1 MKFADIELHPD
12 LRRGIEEVGFEECT
26 PVQDETFKHT
36 LAGNDVA
43 VQSQTGTG
51 KTAAFLITIFQ
62 LLSEDERFKGR
73 QAYIVA
79 PTRELAVQI
88 EREAQRLGA
97 HLSLRIANF
106 YGGVGYGPQEKALKE
121 GVDIIIGTP
130 GRLLDFHRSK
140 KLPFDNIGIVVIDE
154 ADRLFDMGFY
164 PDIRR
169 MMQDMRPREERLT
182 MLFSATLSTKVRNIA
197 WQYMNDPAEVD
208 IEAERLTVDTVEQE
222 LHHVARR
229 EKLSAVLGLLERY
242 QPENG
247 LIFTNTK
254 QAAEEVAL
262 RLRYNGFSAQFIM
275 GDLPQKKR
283 MQLIDGMKNGDVRF
297 LVATDVAARGL
308 HVDNLDIV
316 INYDIPEDPEN
327 YVHRIGRT
335 ARAGQSGRAVA
346 LACERYVYG
355 LEAIE
360 RLIDMKI
367 PVGQLSDEDFKMDGS
382 SRLSLGQVR
391 KELGVRREKAPV
403 SGQSRAGQ
411 TRGGESRSSASR
423 SAQNR
428 ASQSR
433 SSQGRSSRK
442 GGAEAGSPAKS
453 GAHKHGASDGDR
465 RPAAATATG
474 GEASGKATDNKNAG
488 EGGAASGGNGGARAA
503 GKGGGADNEGAREAG
518 NSAARA
524 GGSAQGSSKESPRR
538 EKQHPQAH
546 HKPTRQP
553 RSAPARSAKPSKKTS
568 VEDRLEYYR
577 RKYGEDFELAGSTGS
592 SASKRSHGSSGSGPA
607 ENTGGAKGGGTDEG
621 GGAATGSA
629 DTKDSGG
636 SGRAGRGGKVWRR
649 LSRIFGGSGEGS
661 SE

>member
-12 LRRGIEEVGFEECT
+12 LRRGIDEVGFEECT

-36 LAGNDVA
+36 LKGNDVA

-62 LLSEDERFKGR
+62 LLTEDERFKGR

-121 GVDIIIGTP
+121 GVDVIIGTP

-197 WQYMNDPAEVD
+197 WQYMNDPAEVE
-208 IEAERLTVDTVEQE
+208 IQAQRLTVDTVEQE

-229 EKLSAVLGLLERY
+229 EKLSAVLGLLDRY

-283 MQLIDGMKNGDVRF
+283 MQLIDGMKSGEVSF

-360 RLIDMKI
+360 QLIDMKV
-367 PVGQLSDEDFKMDGS
+367 PVGQLTNDDFKKDKS
-382 SRLSLGQVR
+382 SGLSLGQVR

-411 TRGGESRSSASR
+411 TRGGESRSSAGR

-428 ASQSR
+428 GGHGRGGSNAGSHGHGSHAA
-433 SSQGRSSRK
+433 QGTQGGSPKKSGGTDEKSHRGDAGETGKAGQVAK
-442 GGAEAGSPAKS
+442 GGASKDGVPESSP
-453 GAHKHGASDGDR
+453 
-465 RPAAATATG
+465 RPAAAK
-474 GEASGKATDNKNAG
+474 ASGK
-488 EGGAASGGNGGARAA
+488 
-503 GKGGGADNEGAREAG
+503 
-518 NSAARA
+518 
-524 GGSAQGSSKESPRR
+524 SPRR
-538 EKQHPQAH
+538 EKPRPQAH
-546 HKPTRQP
+546 HKPTRRP
-553 RSAPARSAKPSKKTS
+553 HPAKPTKKSS
-568 VEDRLEYYR
+568 VEDRLEYYK

-592 SASKRSHGSSGSGPA
+592 RGSTGSSDEASPNSG
-607 ENTGGAKGGGTDEG
+607 ESSSEKSSETR
-621 GGAATGSA
+621 
-629 DTKDSGG
+629 SGG
-636 SGRAGRGGKVWRR
+636 SNVWRR
-649 LSRIFGGSGEGS
+649 LSNIFGGGS